1 MKLVVQQLTLLLGFL
16 LLTPVNVRANDLLV
30 LLSGKHAVFEA
41 IAAGAKKSGTNVRV
55 LDTSETQK
63 IRGQLSRMQDV
74 AGIVAVGASAWEIC
88 KEQARHIPTVYC
100 SYGNSVR
107 EGVEKQNFIIDVST
121 PLSEYSQLFKNSLP
135 GAEKIAV
142 IHKQRF
148 ATKWSL
154 SGFEVKSY
162 HISSWN
168 RLKAVTNDAL
178 DWADI
183 IWLPTD
189 PEYTSTA
196 LAFIIKQG
204 LRKRK
209 PVFASSP
216 RIIRGGALAG
226 LTREPEAIG
235 RYAVRWLKKNQYD
248 QSQAVYPP
256 SKLVVNSKVARF
268 LGVSLNK

>member
-1 MKLVVQQLTLLLGFL
+1 MKRIMQQFTLLLG
-16 LLTPVNVRANDLLV
+16 LTLFAPVSLRANDILV
-30 LLSGKHAVFEA
+30 LLSGKHVVFEA

-55 LDTSETQK
+55 FETNETQK
-63 IRGQLSRMQDV
+63 VRGQLSRMQAG

-88 KEQARHIPTVYC
+88 REHARRIPTVYC

-107 EGVEKQNFIIDVST
+107 EGVENQNFIIDVST

-135 GAEKIAV
+135 RAEKVAV

-148 ATKWSL
+148 EAKWSL
-154 SGFEVKSY
+154 PGFDVKSY
-162 HISSWN
+162 HVSAWN

-189 PEYTSTA
+189 PEFTSTA

-235 RYAVRWLKKNQYD
+235 RYAVRWLNKNQFD
-248 QSQAVYPP
+248 RAQAVYPP